1 MVRGPLPSNQRY
13 VYKLAN
19 KALCL
24 QTSKQSHLQ
33 RRMCQRE
40 TEAGQQEQLQEDL
53 RKTTME
59 KIQNLLNHIFN
70 I

>member
-1 MVRGPLPSNQRY
+1 
-13 VYKLAN
+13 
-19 KALCL
+19 
-24 QTSKQSHLQ
+24 
-33 RRMCQRE
+33 MCQRE